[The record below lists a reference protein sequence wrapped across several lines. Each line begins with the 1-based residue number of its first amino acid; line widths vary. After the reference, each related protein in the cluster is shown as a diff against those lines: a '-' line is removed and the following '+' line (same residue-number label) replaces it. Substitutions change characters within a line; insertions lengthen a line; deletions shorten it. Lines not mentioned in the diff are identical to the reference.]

1 MSTTETR
8 KETLGELIV
17 QARGSLSQER
27 FAELVGE
34 KLPPELRPP
43 TRFDIL
49 RWERNKNEP
58 RLWMLQAIADASGRP
73 LDFFRSTRRHTGAE
87 AA

>member
-1 MSTTETR
+1 MSTTETTT
-8 KETLGELIV
+8 KTLGELIV

-34 KLPPELRPP
+34 YLPSGYRAP

-49 RWERNKNEP
+49 RWERDKNEP

-73 LDFFRSTRRHTGAE
+73 LDSFRPTRRRDGAQ